1 MSFSQKTKNELSK
14 LPIEDSCCSLAELS
28 ALVRMCG
35 TIQITGSEKINLKF
49 STENA
54 SIARRIFSILK
65 KSYDAD
71 IEVMVRRNRQL
82 KKNNNYLIVIGDKE
96 VSKKILLDVGFIEEK
111 DMNVFSPNYR
121 IEKDI
126 IRKRCCRR
134 SYIRGSFLG
143 GGSISNPEKTY
154 HLEMVTN
161 NRDHAEDLSEIIN
174 SFDLN
179 SKIVLRKDNYIVYLK
194 EGEHIVDMLN
204 IMGAHQ
210 ALLKLEDVR
219 VLKDVR
225 NNINR
230 LVNCETANLSKTIS
244 ASLRQINDIR
254 FIEANMGL
262 NKLPKNLREVANLRL
277 DNPDA
282 SLKELG
288 MMLPSPVGKSGI
300 NHRFRRIGEVA
311 EELRGGK

>member
-14 LPIEDSCCSLAELS
+14 LPIDDKCCSLAELS

-35 TIQITGSEKINLKF
+35 TIQITGGKNINLKF

-65 KSYDAD
+65 DTYDIE
-71 IEVMVRRNRQL
+71 IEVMVRRNKQL
-82 KKNNNYLIVIGDKE
+82 KKNNNYLIVINDKE
-96 VSKKILLDVGFIEEK
+96 VTKKVLLDVGFIQK
-111 DMNVFSPNYR
+111 DSMNVFNPDYK
-121 IEKDI
+121 IDKKI
-126 IRKRCCRR
+126 IKKRCCKR

-161 NRDHAEDLSEIIN
+161 NKEHADDLSKIIN
-174 SFDLN
+174 SFGLN

-194 EGEHIVDMLN
+194 EGEQIVDMLN

-219 VLKDVR
+219 VLKDIR

-230 LVNCETANLSKTIS
+230 IVNCETANMSKTIG
-244 ASLRQINDIR
+244 ASLRQIMDIE
-254 FIEANMGL
+254 FIDEQMGI
-262 NKLPKNLREVANLRL
+262 NKLQDSLKEVALLRL
-277 DNPDA
+277 ENPDA

-288 MMLPSPVGKSGI
+288 TMLSEPVGKSGV
-300 NHRFRRIGEVA
+300 NHRFRKIGEIA
-311 EELRGGK
+311 EELRGGI

>member
-14 LPIEDSCCSLAELS
+14 MEIDKGCCIRAELS

-35 TIQITGSEKINLKF
+35 TIQLSSSKNINLKF

-65 KSYDAD
+65 KAYDVD
-71 IEVMVRRNRQL
+71 VEVMVRRNKQL
-82 KKNNNYLIVIGDKE
+82 KKNNNYLIAITDKDI
-96 VSKKILLDVGFIEEK
+96 SRKILLDVGFINEK
-111 DMNVFSPNYR
+111 ERNIFSPNYR
-121 IEKDI
+121 VPKYIIE
-126 IRKRCCRR
+126 KRCCKR

-161 NRDHAEDLSEIIN
+161 NEDHAEDLSQIVN
-174 SFDLN
+174 SFGLN
-179 SKIVLRKDNYIVYLK
+179 SKIVIRKDNYIVYLK
-194 EGEHIVDMLN
+194 EAQNIVDILN

-210 ALLKLEDVR
+210 ALLELEDVR

-230 LVNCETANLSKTIS
+230 IVNCETANLGKTIS
-244 ASLRQINDIR
+244 ASLRQINDIDC
-254 FIEANMGL
+254 IEAYMGL
-262 NKLPKNLREVANLRL
+262 NRLPENLKEIAILRL
-277 DNPDA
+277 ENPDA

-288 MMLPSPVGKSGI
+288 LMLEDPVGKSGV
-300 NHRFRRIGEVA
+300 NHRFRKIGEIA
-311 EELRGGK
+311 KDLRGGK